1 MTKNIVTLFFIF
13 VGFSSFS
20 QIKSVEALRDSIKKI
35 MAEEH
40 IPGLSLALV
49 NRDST
54 IWQGGIGMADVA
66 TNRAVTQT
74 DLFRIGSIT
83 KTFISLAIQKLIA
96 EGKFSIQSKLRDI
109 APEVPFTNTWED
121 EEPIR
126 VIHLLEHTAG
136 FDDMHLNAFINF
148 TGKKISAL
156 NEVLIFKKSFYSRW
170 RPGTRHSYSN
180 PGYVILG
187 YLIEKYS
194 GMPYEDYIFKQ
205 ILFPLKMTHTNF
217 DYNLEPPYSKG
228 YTYDGQYDESAP
240 VMINGR
246 AAGAVSSCSQDM
258 ARYLRMFLNNGQLD
272 GVQIVPAE
280 TLHYMECQHTTL
292 RASNGLTYGY
302 GLGLSSK
309 LSGGEE
315 NKKLFFGH
323 DGGMVGFSSD
333 LFYSRKLDVGFFL
346 SNNGQAG
353 NYRITDLITEFLV
366 NYTRSDLPTA
376 KKLNK
381 NEIKPWLGYY
391 KSHCSRN
398 EILKVV
404 DDILGS
410 RTLYIENDTLFS
422 AGFLVKKEAFIPVS
436 DFQFR
441 KYSQPIATSILVTDA
456 GKPALFV
463 DENYY
468 EKISPVPYNIHRS
481 IIFGALLLGAISTIL
496 SVVWT
501 ILFFMSRL
509 TGKELMGRSI
519 PTFAMLSLIMM
530 LTVFMRNV
538 DLKNIYN
545 LASVNIWTVI
555 IFIGSVLF
563 PLLSC
568 LSLYRSIRVW
578 KITKGK
584 VLKTFQ
590 VICSACLCYLA
601 IDLALYGWFAIRIW
615 DY

>member
-13 VGFSSFS
+13 VSFSSFS
-20 QIKSVEALRDSIKKI
+20 QIRSVEALRDSIKKI

-40 IPGLSLALV
+40 MPGLSLALV
-49 NRDST
+49 HRDST
-54 IWQGGIGMADVA
+54 IWQGGIGTADVA
-66 TNRAVTQT
+66 TNRPVTQT

-96 EGKFSIQSKLRDI
+96 EGKFSIQSKLKDI
-109 APEVPFTNTWED
+109 APEVPFTNTWEG

-136 FDDMHLNAFINF
+136 FDDMHLNAFLNF

-156 NEVLIFKKSFYSRW
+156 NEVLIFKKSLYSRW
-170 RPGTRHSYSN
+170 KPGTRHSYSN

-205 ILFPLKMTHTNF
+205 ILVPLKMTHTNF
-217 DYNLEPPYSKG
+217 DYNPEPPYSKG
-228 YTYDGQYDESAP
+228 YTYNGQYEESAP

-258 ARYLRMFLNNGQLD
+258 ARYLRMFLNNGQLN
-272 GVQIVPAE
+272 GVQIVSAE
-280 TLHYMECQHTTL
+280 TLHYMEYQHTTL
-292 RASNGLTYGY
+292 RASNGLSYGY
-302 GLGLSSK
+302 GPGLSSS
-309 LSGGEE
+309 LSGSAK

-333 LFYSRKLDVGFFL
+333 LYYSRESGVGFFL
-346 SNNGQAG
+346 SNNGQTG
-353 NYRITDLITEFLV
+353 NYRITDLITEFLG
-366 NYTRSDLPTA
+366 NYTRSDLPTE
-376 KKLNK
+376 KKLN
-381 NEIKPWLGYY
+381 NFEIGPWLGYY

-404 DDILGS
+404 DDILDS
-410 RTLYIENDTLFS
+410 RTLFIEHDTLFS
-422 AGFLVKKEAFIPVS
+422 ARFLFKKEAFIPVS

-441 KYSQPIATSILVTDA
+441 KYNQPIATSILVRDA
-456 GKPALFV
+456 GKPVLFV
-463 DENYY
+463 DEKYY
-468 EKISPVPYNIHRS
+468 QKISPVTYNIHRS
-481 IIFGALLLGAISTIL
+481 IIFGAIFLGTISIIL
-496 SVVWT
+496 AVVWT
-501 ILFFMSRL
+501 ILFFMKRL
-509 TGKELMGRSI
+509 TGRELVGRSI
-519 PTFAMLSLIMM
+519 PAFAMLSLIVM
-530 LTVFMRNV
+530 LTLFMRNV
-538 DLKNIYN
+538 DLKNIHN

-555 IFIGSVLF
+555 IFVASVLF

-578 KITKGK
+578 KFTNGNMLK
-584 VLKTFQ
+584 VFQ
-590 VICSACLCYLA
+590 VICSTCLCYLA
-601 IDLALYGWFAIRIW
+601 VDLALYGWFAIRIW
-615 DY
+615 KL

>member
-1 MTKNIVTLFFIF
+1 M
-13 VGFSSFS
+13 
-20 QIKSVEALRDSIKKI
+20 
-35 MAEEH
+35 
-40 IPGLSLALV
+40 PGLSLALV
-49 NRDST
+49 HRDST
-54 IWQGGIGMADVA
+54 IWQGGIGEADVA
-66 TNRAVTQT
+66 TNRPVTQT

-96 EGKFSIQSKLRDI
+96 EGKFSLQSKLKDI
-109 APEVPFTNTWED
+109 APEVPFTNEWEG

-156 NEVLIFKKSFYSRW
+156 NEVFIFKKSLNSRW

-194 GMPYEDYIFKQ
+194 GMPYEDYVFKQ
-205 ILFPLKMTHTNF
+205 ILLPLKMTHTNF
-217 DYNLEPPYSKG
+217 DYNLEPPHSKG

-272 GVQIVPAE
+272 GVQIVSAE
-280 TLHYMECQHTTL
+280 TLHYMECEHTTL
-292 RASNGLTYGY
+292 RASNGLSYGY
-302 GLGLSSK
+302 GPGLSSS
-309 LSGGEE
+309 LSGSGK

-333 LFYSRKLDVGFFL
+333 LYYSRELGVGFFL

-366 NYTRSDLPTA
+366 NYTLSDLPTA
-376 KKLNK
+376 NKLNK
-381 NEIKPWLGYY
+381 SEIEPWLGFY

-404 DDILGS
+404 DDILDS
-410 RTLYIENDTLFS
+410 RTLFIENDTLFS
-422 AGFLVKKEAFIPVS
+422 ARFLFKKEALIPVS

-441 KYSQPIATSILVTDA
+441 KYNQPIATSILVRDA
-456 GKPALFV
+456 AKPVLFV
-463 DENYY
+463 DEKYY
-468 EKISPVPYNIHRS
+468 EKISPVTYNIHKS
-481 IIFGALLLGAISTIL
+481 IIFGAIFLGTISIIL
-496 SVVWT
+496 AVVWT
-501 ILFFMSRL
+501 FLFFMKRL
-509 TGKELMGRSI
+509 TGKELVGRSI
-519 PTFAMLSLIMM
+519 PAFAMLSLTVMS
-530 LTVFMRNV
+530 TVFMRNV
-538 DLKNIYN
+538 DLKNIQK
-545 LASVNIWTVI
+545 LASVNVWTII
-555 IFIGSVLF
+555 IFSGSVLF
-563 PLLSC
+563 PVLSC

-578 KITKGK
+578 KITSGK
-584 VLKTFQ
+584 ALKAFQ
-590 VICSACLCYLA
+590 VICAACLCYLA
-601 IDLALYGWFAIRIW
+601 VDLALNGWFAIRIW
-615 DY
+615 KL